1 MKMKVN
7 DIELFY
13 EVRGEDEP
21 IIFSHGWMCDCS
33 VWNSQIEFFAEKY
46 KVVAYDQRGHGRSD
60 KPKGDYSVQTLSND
74 MHSLIQKLDIEKVTL
89 VGHSM
94 GGMAAL
100 VFALDHPDKVSKLV
114 LVGTSAKMDFSGYI
128 QLWIMMHIFSYESFA
143 RRMIDL
149 LYDPSE
155 QVKKE
160 AFDRAMNTPKFVS
173 YDCATEFM
181 KNYDIRDRVSEIKV
195 PTLIIVGEKD
205 EATPAKMSQL
215 LNREIEGSK
224 LQIISDTKHMPLID
238 KAKELNEIIQKFI
251 E

>member
-1 MKMKVN
+1 
-7 DIELFY
+7 
-13 EVRGEDEP
+13 
-21 IIFSHGWMCDCS
+21 
-33 VWNSQIEFFAEKY
+33 
-46 KVVAYDQRGHGRSD
+46 
-60 KPKGDYSVQTLSND
+60 
-74 MHSLIQKLDIEKVTL
+74 
-89 VGHSM
+89 
-94 GGMAAL
+94 
-100 VFALDHPDKVSKLV
+100 
-114 LVGTSAKMDFSGYI
+114 
-128 QLWIMMHIFSYESFA
+128 MHIFSYGSFA
-143 RRMIDL
+143 RGMIDL

-160 AFDRAMNTPKFVS
+160 AFDRAMNTPKFVT

-205 EATPAKMSQL
+205 EATPAKMSQF